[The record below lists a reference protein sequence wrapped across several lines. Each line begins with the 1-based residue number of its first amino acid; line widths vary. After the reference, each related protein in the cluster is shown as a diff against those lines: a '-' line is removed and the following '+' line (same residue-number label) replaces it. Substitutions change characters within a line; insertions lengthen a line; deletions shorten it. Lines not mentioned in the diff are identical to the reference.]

1 VEQLKKNAAAS
12 SGASRSRHSGAK
24 ASEPGRAFEEL
35 RLSLTEEDLEE
46 ALKSSEEFRKSFKL
60 K

>member
-1 VEQLKKNAAAS
+1 MKKNATAAS
-12 SGASRSRHSGAK
+12 SGFSRSRRSEAK
-24 ASEPGRAFEEL
+24 APEPCRAFEEL
-35 RLSLTEEDLEE
+35 RRLLTEEDFEE

>member
-1 VEQLKKNAAAS
+1 LKKNAAAF
-12 SGASRSRHSGAK
+12 SGASRSRFAEAK
-24 ASEPGRAFEEL
+24 TSEPGRAFEGL
-35 RLSLTEEDLEE
+35 KRLLTKEDLEE